1 MVEPR
6 IGRQRRVA
14 PVELGYHGVG
24 LALQVIETAFQK
36 LQQLSQIGR
45 RIVAVTTMENGLPE
59 GEGQFLR
66 PRAAPTPNRA
76 EPEEN
81 DTKAS
86 ARMPMRSK
94 NRRRRMTSMNPFH
107 RAKGSSSQMRSQA
120 MTTATTPSARPW
132 YASFT
137 WVLISSRHQLFCS
150 AS

>member
-59 GEGQFLR
+59 GEGQFLGRGQPQLPIEQSPRERHEGQR
-66 PRAAPTPNRA
+66 PHADALEEQAPQNDLHEPVPPSEGKFLANEVAGNDNRHDA
-76 EPEEN
+76 
-81 DTKAS
+81 
-86 ARMPMRSK
+86 
-94 NRRRRMTSMNPFH
+94 F
-107 RAKGSSSQMRSQA
+107 G
-120 MTTATTPSARPW
+120 ATLVRLVHM
-132 YASFT
+132 
-137 WVLISSRHQLFCS
+137 VLISSRHQLFCS